1 MSSSSNTDTS
11 TRSKTFTAC
20 RFMKNRALLFD
31 FDGVIADTEGQ
42 YSLFWEDLGLQLLG
56 EHNFGERIKGTT
68 LTNILQTYFCGNE
81 DAKQKIL
88 EGLDSLERNMNYNL
102 IPGVLEFVKDARKRG
117 YKTAIVTS
125 SNLQKM
131 EFVYK
136 AQAELKACFDFV
148 LTSEDFSASKPD
160 PDCYLKAMERCGSEP
175 AHSFVFEDS
184 LNGLLSGRGSGAK
197 VIGLLTTL
205 PTEIVRANSDMQI
218 RDFLEKESIFEW
230 MEK

>member
-1 MSSSSNTDTS
+1 
-11 TRSKTFTAC
+11 
-20 RFMKNRALLFD
+20 MKNRALLFD

-68 LTNILQTYFCGNE
+68 LTNILQTYFCENE

-175 AHSFVFEDS
+175 DTVLSSKTASTDCSPEGAAAPRSSACS
-184 LNGLLSGRGSGAK
+184 LPCPRRLSGQTAICR
-197 VIGLLTTL
+197 
-205 PTEIVRANSDMQI
+205 
-218 RDFLEKESIFEW
+218 
-230 MEK
+230 